1 MAEMA
6 TAVHFTVWL
15 RTYPF
20 YESVE
25 AKAMGAYPS
34 RTHQAP
40 IKYPSSTHQV
50 SHHVKEILLRLEGEI
65 VGESYQSY
73 QETIWFK
80 SGLHRLFNEQR
91 SPANHGSG

>member
-25 AKAMGAYPS
+25 AKAMGAD
-34 RTHQAP
+34 
-40 IKYPSSTHQV
+40 PSSTHQV

>member
-15 RTYPF
+15 KEHTPF
-20 YESVE
+20 TKVS
-25 AKAMGAYPS
+25 KPKQWML
-34 RTHQAP
+34 THQVP
-40 IKYPSSTHQV
+40 IKYPLSTHQV